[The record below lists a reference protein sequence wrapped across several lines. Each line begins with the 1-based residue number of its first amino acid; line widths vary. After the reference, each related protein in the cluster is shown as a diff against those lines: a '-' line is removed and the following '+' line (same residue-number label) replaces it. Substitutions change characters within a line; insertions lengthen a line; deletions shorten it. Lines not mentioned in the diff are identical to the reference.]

1 MMGGLIVIE
10 GVDGA
15 GKSTQFARLC
25 RRLEEEEISYRKAVF
40 PRYGQPSAAL
50 LEMYLQG
57 QFGQKPDDVSPYA
70 ASVFFAADR
79 FASYQTDWRTYYEQG
94 GLMLCDRYTTSN
106 AVHQAGKLPPEQAA
120 PFLEWLFDFEY
131 DKLGL
136 PRPSLVFFLD
146 MPEQVSFELLRR
158 RQGEAGD
165 IHEKDREYL
174 GRCRRQALQICQSQ
188 GWRRIDCAPE
198 GRLASVEQIH
208 EQIWRQVREFLEEN
222 EKKR

>member
-1 MMGGLIVIE
+1 MGGLIVIE
-10 GVDGA
+10 GVDGS
-15 GKSTQFARLC
+15 GKSTQFSLLC
-25 RRLEEEEISYRKAVF
+25 RRLEQEGKEFRQTAF

-50 LEMYLQG
+50 LELYLQG
-57 QFGQKPDDVSPYA
+57 QFGQKPDDVNPYA
-70 ASVFFAADR
+70 ASVFFAVDR
-79 FASYQTDWRTYYEQG
+79 FASYQTDWRAYSEQG

-120 PFLEWLFDFEY
+120 PFLDWLFDFEY
-131 DKLGL
+131 VKMGL

-146 MPEQVSFELLRR
+146 MPEQVSFELLRQ

-174 GRCRRQALQICQSQ
+174 GRCRRQALEICQSQ
-188 GWRRIDCAPE
+188 GWRRIDCAPKS
-198 GRLASVEQIH
+198 RLASVQQIH
-208 EQIWRQVREFLEEN
+208 EQIWRQVKELLEQN

>member
-25 RRLEEEEISYRKAVF
+25 RRLEEEEIPYRKAVF

-106 AVHQAGKLPPEQAA
+106 AVHQAGKLPPEQSA

-146 MPEQVSFELLRR
+146 MPEQVSWQLLRR
-158 RQGEAGD
+158 RQGDAGVF
-165 IHEKDREYL
+165 HEKDREYR
-174 GRCRRQALQICQSQ
+174 GRGRRRALQICQRL
-188 GWRRIDCAPE
+188 GGRRIDCAPE

>member
-25 RRLEEEEISYRKAVF
+25 RRLEEEEIPYRKAVF

-120 PFLEWLFDFEY
+120 PFLAWLFDFEY

-174 GRCRRQALQICQSQ
+174 GRCRRRALQICQSQ

-208 EQIWRQVREFLEEN
+208 EQIWRQVREFLGKN